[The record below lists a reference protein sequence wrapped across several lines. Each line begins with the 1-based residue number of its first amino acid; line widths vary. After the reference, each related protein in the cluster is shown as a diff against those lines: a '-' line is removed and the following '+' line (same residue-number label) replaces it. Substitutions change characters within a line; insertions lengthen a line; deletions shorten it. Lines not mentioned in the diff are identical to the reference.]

1 MVLLIAVDETESC
14 ACNSTHLVRQGIF
27 QRPAPGLVHFKPCL
41 SFSPQKRLL
50 LVPKTYSCYNTALGP
65 QPSWPGRGARPEDG
79 KTLPGEHSCARTVT

>member
-41 SFSPQKRLL
+41 SFSPQCSVAGAQDIFLL
-50 LVPKTYSCYNTALGP
+50 
-65 QPSWPGRGARPEDG
+65 
-79 KTLPGEHSCARTVT
+79 